1 LLTDQPAPADAPE
14 TSLPPASQPRPRID
28 PALIDFDAAKV
39 VRRLQQSGH
48 LAYLVGGCVRDLLL
62 GRTPKDFD
70 VATSAT
76 PTDMKRVF
84 RNCRIIGRRFRLAHV
99 FFGRKIIETATFR
112 KNPRT
117 ESDDDSDLLIQRDN
131 VFGTAE
137 EDARRRDFT
146 INGLFYDPSAA
157 ALIDYVGG
165 LDDLRAKLV
174 RTIGDADIRM
184 REDPVRILR
193 AVKFAARLGFTIEP
207 GTYAAV
213 LQHRGD
219 IAKCAPPRVVEE
231 VYRLLRGGAAAPS
244 MQLLRQTGVL
254 QVLMPDLATALDG
267 AGPGGEAA
275 SARLL
280 STLAALDRVARAAT
294 VPPSNAFILATLQ
307 RPFLDDVLDPNAAD
321 HDATA
326 TLEARLQPRFAEVHA
341 SRRDGER
348 ARELLELQ
356 RRFGQPPRHRSRNFA
371 AQRRDLFGEALALF
385 GLYAEASGA
394 VPATLDAW
402 LYLLASTASAVEDP
416 DERPA
421 VGTEVDP
428 AGGAPGRRP
437 RRRRRG
443 GRGRHARA

>member
-1 LLTDQPAPADAPE
+1 LHPDLPASPEDSAPAPE
-14 TSLPPASQPRPRID
+14 TASRPRPPID

-62 GRTPKDFD
+62 HRTPKDFD

-112 KNPRT
+112 QNPRP
-117 ESDDDSDLLIQRDN
+117 EDNEESDLLIQRDN

-146 INGLFYDPSAA
+146 INGLFYDPSAGE
-157 ALIDYVGG
+157 LIDYVGG
-165 LDDLRAKLV
+165 LEDLRAGLV

-193 AVKFAARLGFTIEP
+193 AVKFAARLGFQIEP
-207 GTYAAV
+207 ATYAAV
-213 LQHRGD
+213 LQHRRE
-219 IAKCAPPRVVEE
+219 IEKCAPPRVVEE
-231 VYRLLRGGAAAPS
+231 IYRLLRGGAAAPS
-244 MQLLRQTGVL
+244 MQLLRETGVL
-254 QVLMPDLATALDG
+254 QVLTPDLAAALDG
-267 AGPGGEAA
+267 PAGAGAA
-275 SARLL
+275 ARLQT
-280 STLAALDRVARAAT
+280 TLAALDRVARAAT
-294 VPPSNAFILATLQ
+294 VPPSNAFILATLL
-307 RPFLDDVLDPNAAD
+307 RPFLDELLDPATTIPNAS
-321 HDATA
+321 
-326 TLEARLQPRFAEVHA
+326 EALVAWLQPRLVEVRA

-356 RRFGQPPRHRSRNFA
+356 RRFGQPPRHRSRYFA
-371 AQRRDLFGEALALF
+371 LSRRDLFGEALALF

-394 VPATLDAW
+394 VPASLDAW
-402 LYLLASTASAVEDP
+402 LFLLASAPAPADEAEE
-416 DERPA
+416 ERPA
-421 VGTEVDP
+421 VGLTPDG
-428 AGGAPGRRP
+428 AGTGGRNR

-443 GRGRHARA
+443 GRGRHATGV